1 MKKFFRPLALAAL
14 ALFSFSNLNAQAD
27 DTDDSHTLT
36 VDIPEVA
43 LLDIEGGAAIT
54 LEPAAPDEAG
64 LPIDFTADTD
74 NSLWLNYSSII
85 GNAPNDSRKVTVSVA
100 GTLPTGSNLN
110 VLAAADASA
119 GAGNVGTAA
128 GAAITLA
135 ATATDYDIIT
145 NIRSCYTGDG
155 TSKGHQLTYS
165 LTEDATNYGS
175 LNFDTDYTVT
185 VTYTLVDE

>member
-1 MKKFFRPLALAAL
+1 MKKLFRPFAFAVL

-27 DTDDSHTLT
+27 DLDDSHTLT

-54 LEPAAPDEAG
+54 LEPDAPTEAG

-85 GNAPNDSRKVTVSVA
+85 GNAPDDSRKVTVAIA
-100 GTLPTGSNLN
+100 GTLPTGSNLK
-110 VLAAADASA
+110 VLAGADAGS
-119 GAGNVGTAA
+119 GAGTMGSPTA
-128 GAAITLA
+128 IVTLA
-135 ATATDYDIIT
+135 AVATNYDIISG
-145 NIRSCYTGDG
+145 IGSCYTGDG
-155 TSKGHQLTYS
+155 ASKGHQLTYS
-165 LTEDATNYGS
+165 LTEDAGNYGS

-185 VTYTLVDE
+185 VTYTLSDN